1 MHHLRVELHAVELLF
16 QTLDRRV
23 AAALG
28 GGDDLE
34 ARGQALHLHPVAHPV
49 HSRLRHAVEQG
60 RGGMGQLRLAVLPG
74 VRLAALTAQQVHHQ
88 LQTVA
93 DAQHGNT
100 HGQHLRVD
108 HGSAGVKHRGRAAG
122 EDDGVR
128 GKGPDLIHGHAEGF
142 DLAVYT
148 ALTDAAGHQ
157 QVILAAEI
165 QHKNLFHTGSS
176 SRKVMWS
183 GVASSMTAR
192 GWMG

>member
-1 MHHLRVELHAVELLF
+1 
-16 QTLDRRV
+16 
-23 AAALG
+23 
-28 GGDDLE
+28 
-34 ARGQALHLHPVAHPV
+34 
-49 HSRLRHAVEQG
+49 
-60 RGGMGQLRLAVLPG
+60 MGQLRLAVLPG
-74 VRLAALTAQQVHHQ
+74 VRLAALAAQQVHHQ

-108 HGSAGVKHRGRAAG
+108 HGSAGIKHCGGTAG

-128 GKGPDLIHGHAEGF
+128 GKGPDLIHGHAEGL
-142 DLAVYT
+142 DLAVY
-148 ALTDAAGHQ
+148 AAFTDAAGHQ

-192 GWMG
+192 EWMG